1 MSDALRHPATEH
13 LLQYFTS
20 DHLPEHLARV
30 SRLCGDLA
38 HRLVAE
44 LPDGP
49 ELSAALRKVLEAKDC
64 AVRAALD
71 TTKESDHG

>member
-1 MSDALRHPATEH
+1 MSDPLRHPATEH
-13 LLQYFTS
+13 LLGFFTS
-20 DHLPEHLARV
+20 DHLPEHLAQV

-38 HRLVAE
+38 HRLVGE

-49 ELSAALRKVLEAKDC
+49 ELTAALRKVLEAKDC

-71 TTKESDHG
+71 APRSDT